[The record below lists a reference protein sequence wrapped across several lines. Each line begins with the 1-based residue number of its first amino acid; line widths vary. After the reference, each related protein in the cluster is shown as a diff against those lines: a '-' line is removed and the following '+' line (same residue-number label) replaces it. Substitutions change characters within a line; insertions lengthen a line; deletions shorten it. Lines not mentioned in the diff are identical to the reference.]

1 MAPISKPICS
11 ASASSIYDPTQ
22 SQCIICPQ
30 NVVSGRTSS
39 CSCSIGLHQLGI
51 SCTACSLPQIPSN
64 DGTFCI
70 SCPAAAP
77 ATQIVVQNSAFS
89 ICACPQGQYFADRDA
104 SGAPMA
110 TGVCTL
116 CASGHY
122 PSQDLAT
129 CIPCPDPSNMIAVYS
144 SGSYTCSCLTGG
156 GLTGAPQGIACLSS
170 STVSGVIST
179 IGQVDASLSFK
190 DMIDVNGN
198 PTSANLQSETIST
211 NYMRA
216 IGKCQSDGSLQYCEL
231 LANLCVLAMYDQS
244 NKLCAAYLGLAK
256 GRPSTLLSPYDDQ
269 PLGLPWLYYG
279 IVNHEL
285 PQTTQQRVPNLIIDV
300 TGVSGRSYLPLVL
313 GVYHLNGS
321 FLGYRA
327 VTTELQMCRNEGSKP
342 SNWSMIARDHTSSC
356 TLNLFNLISQNY
368 ATYFYELF
376 LVQTSG
382 QLYPVPVRIA
392 NFRSTSGVQVNLN
405 PSPGDWS
412 GSQLVRRFFLVDTA
426 SGVVNGATTIV
437 RIPSSISITVT
448 KAGGIGKI
456 TLPIVDITYTE
467 RDISAIS
474 PSDKSIFSAPL
485 ISFSVSYIQDYYT
498 IRQVLTITFSILV
511 SFGFIYTFYT
521 TRLWSSRNLGPYDS
535 IDIWRAIFLHS
546 IFIHRRIS
554 VDDFDSGYSFCRGSN
569 HIFFIDWERSK
580 GLIVSPGNDIT
591 TAATS
596 PVSIWRSIFMAN
608 QWNALQTY
616 QRIYVGHTLI
626 ALLAILEG
634 TGLRY
639 LSATRA
645 GFADLSADT
654 TNPFLLVAIDLFF
667 WVLLLVLQM
676 VVKSIYERLHPNKL
690 LQYIDILSLANVS
703 MLIFDAPCHGYY
715 VHGRSVHSYADTN
728 MMELNNF
735 LKKEENDMV
744 PRRGLQDTNQQ
755 SFEIFVTR
763 KMRSTFDK
771 IFDQNTVL
779 PQGTQRLKKMSD
791 RLTMNAVKIKGSK
804 DSITPANELQIK
816 EYKQVNDFLRSLST
830 RYQILPNL
838 KENPYL
844 IREKTY
850 FEQFAVSPDQS
861 EGNVFFPA
869 ETGFSHTLLY
879 GIEMHMT
886 IAYMYIF
893 VYVDILTDSP
903 SKAALVVWV
912 VHFLIGF
919 ARGALGEKNLAR
931 KTLLDWRFLV

>member
-554 VDDFDSGYSFCRGSN
+554 VDDFDSGYSFCRG
-569 HIFFIDWERSK
+569 
-580 GLIVSPGNDIT
+580 LIVSPGNDIT

-816 EYKQVNDFLRSLST
+816 EYKQVNDFLRSFID
-830 RYQILPNL
+830 QNL

>member
-1 MAPISKPICS
+1 MSVLLLLRILHLASASALSAYAVPDYWTSMAPISKPICS

-30 NVVSGRTSS
+30 NVVSGRTS
-39 CSCSIGLHQLGI
+39 
-51 SCTACSLPQIPSN
+51 
-64 DGTFCI
+64 
-70 SCPAAAP
+70 
-77 ATQIVVQNSAFS
+77 
-89 ICACPQGQYFADRDA
+89 DRDA

-327 VTTELQMCRNEGSKP
+327 VTTELQVKTHMIDKTEFLNDRIFCRCLTRTQWTTKMCRNEGSKP

-554 VDDFDSGYSFCRGSN
+554 VDDFDSG
-569 HIFFIDWERSK
+569 K

-779 PQGTQRLKKMSD
+779 PQ
-791 RLTMNAVKIKGSK
+791 
-804 DSITPANELQIK
+804 
-816 EYKQVNDFLRSLST
+816 
-830 RYQILPNL
+830 NL

>member
-816 EYKQVNDFLRSLST
+816 EYKQVNDFLRSFID
-830 RYQILPNL
+830 QNL